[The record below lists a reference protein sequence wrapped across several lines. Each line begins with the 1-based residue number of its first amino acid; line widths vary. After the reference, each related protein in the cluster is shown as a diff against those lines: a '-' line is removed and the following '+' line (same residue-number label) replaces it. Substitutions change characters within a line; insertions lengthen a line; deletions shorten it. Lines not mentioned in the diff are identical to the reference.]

1 MTSDNI
7 GIFES
12 KESVDSNT
20 LELKCESELYL
31 NTLYSASNRLGSI
44 EISSFWKHDF
54 MNSM

>member
-7 GIFES
+7 RIFES